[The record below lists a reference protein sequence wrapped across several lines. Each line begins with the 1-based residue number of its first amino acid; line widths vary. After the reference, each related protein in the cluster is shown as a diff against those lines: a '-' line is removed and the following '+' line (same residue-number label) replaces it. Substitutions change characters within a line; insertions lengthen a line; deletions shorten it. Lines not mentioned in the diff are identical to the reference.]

1 MFDLRLALLTVAILP
16 VSELAYAESG
26 NEPPLSFGGPASI
39 SVQIENDRTVAE
51 HQSRGLGFFERYLPW
66 KDQLAEDTGFAYGV
80 DYSTVTLFSS
90 STLPGVDDSAAGGV
104 LRFFGSWKL
113 FDGEGSQGEL
123 AWRLAHHHSYTDTAP
138 LNFAIQNLGYAGLID
153 PLHDDQGFKVSNLY
167 WKQSF
172 ANGRLLFLAGWHDV
186 YDFAQTYAMTD
197 PLKQFTNLA
206 FLNGAGSIGA
216 PPSGSLG
223 VAGGGWIS
231 DQIYIQAGI
240 TDTNGDPTD
249 PLEGFDTF
257 FSDNEYFTHIE
268 IGRSTSRDRFFY
280 DNVHVNIWHSD
291 ARESTGTPSG
301 RGIVFSFNHWVRD
314 LYLPFFK
321 AGFSDG
327 GSGLYEA
334 SISAGLG
341 YQPNPTGPES
351 GNLLGVGFN
360 WNRPNEDVFGTGL
373 REQIAVETFYRWQ
386 ATKGLAITGSVQ
398 YIKDPALNTAKDNL
412 WAFNVRV
419 RYAL

>member
-1 MFDLRLALLTVAILP
+1 M
-16 VSELAYAESG
+16 
-26 NEPPLSFGGPASI
+26 
-39 SVQIENDRTVAE
+39 
-51 HQSRGLGFFERYLPW
+51 
-66 KDQLAEDTGFAYGV
+66 
-80 DYSTVTLFSS
+80 
-90 STLPGVDDSAAGGV
+90 PGVDDSASGGV

-113 FDGEGSQGEL
+113 FQSDGSQGEL
-123 AWRLAHHHSYTDTAP
+123 AWRLAHHHSYTDTAAA
-138 LNFAIQNLGYAGLID
+138 NFALQNLGYVGVID
-153 PLHDDQGFKVSNLY
+153 PLHDDQGFKVSNFY

-172 ANGRLLFLAGWHDV
+172 ANGRFLMLAGWHDV

-206 FLNGAGSIGA
+206 FLNGAGSLGA

-223 VAGGGWIS
+223 VVAGGWVT
-231 DQIYIQAGI
+231 DQVYIQAGVA
-240 TDTNGDPTD
+240 DTNADPTD

-291 ARESTGTPSG
+291 ARESVGIPSG
-301 RGIVFSFNHWVRD
+301 KGIVFSFNHWVRD

-327 GSGLYEA
+327 GNAFYEA

-351 GNLLGVGFN
+351 GNLLGLGVN
-360 WNRPNEDVFGTGL
+360 WNRPNEDVFGSGL
-373 REQIAVETFYRWQ
+373 KEQMAMETFYRWQ

-398 YIKDPALNTAKDNL
+398 YVKDLALNSVKDSAWVFNL
-412 WAFNVRV
+412 RL